1 VADGLLYNG
10 LSLIPREHY
19 TDTHGYT
26 DIVFGILYLLGFRFC
41 PRIANVP
48 DISLWYL
55 REIEPNRKDIFDN
68 GISYSSIAEHWDSM
82 QRLIYTIYSGQTRA
96 SQIIRKLSSF
106 SAKHPLHKAF
116 RNLGRLCKT
125 RHIFEMAGDMN
136 FRRNMLQGLNKG
148 ESRNAF
154 SKEVRLG
161 SSGIFKEK
169 YPELR
174 LCMVSATDLAILCAS
189 ICNIIEMQQ
198 KIRSLKAEG
207 MIISEDD
214 LRFLSPFAH
223 IQYNFLGRYNF
234 RPIPQIN
241 KNEIEKQF
249 MPLF

>member
-1 VADGLLYNG
+1 M
-10 LSLIPREHY
+10 IPREHY

-26 DIVFGILYLLGFRFC
+26 DIVFAILYLLGFRFC

-55 REIEPNRKDIFDN
+55 RDIEPNRKDIFDS
-68 GISYSSIAEHWDSM
+68 GISYSSIADHWDSM
-82 QRLIYTIYSGQTRA
+82 QRLVYTIYSGQTRA
-96 SQIIRKLSSF
+96 SQIIRKLSSL

-116 RNLGRLCKT
+116 RNLGRLCKS
-125 RHIFEMAGDMN
+125 RHIFEMAGDMD

-169 YPELR
+169 DPELR
-174 LCMVSATDLAILCAS
+174 LCMVSATNLAILCAS
-189 ICNIIEMQQ
+189 TCNTIEMQQ

-223 IQYNFLGRYNF
+223 IQYNFLGKYNF
-234 RPIPQIN
+234 MPIPQIN
-241 KNEIEKQF
+241 NNEIEKQF
-249 MPLF
+249 RPLF